1 MQVLLKDTKSLYK
14 CIVIIIFALLLSQ
27 YSFSQVDSSYV
38 GFYEHPLSVRTYFQ
52 DKFTALSHQREN
64 EREETSYRP
73 NAPYGIGL
81 GIAYKNISLSGAYGF
96 DFMRDK
102 NRGKTKSMDFQYHYY
117 GQKFIYDIFFQH
129 YKGLFTEPQ
138 DEKYDLYPDIKLV
151 QYGVFSQYV
160 FNDKKFSYSAA
171 FNQSQK
177 QLKSAGSFLLGGAA
191 YYNTASSDS
200 SIVFNGGHRLK
211 NWQFGVNG
219 GYAYTW
225 AASKRFFISLSMT
238 VGVNMG
244 IENIDDRKSKVKVY
258 PSLFPRFSMGY
269 NHDTWSVGFSGVNN
283 RVYILYTNPSKMA
296 FDTGALQFN
305 VIKRFGRAPKFL
317 EQQKLIDKYNEYRF
331 W

>member
-1 MQVLLKDTKSLYK
+1 MPVLLKYRNYK
-14 CIVIIIFALLLSQ
+14 YIAITILALLFSQ
-27 YSFSQVDSSYV
+27 YTFSQVDSTYI
-38 GFYEHPLSVRTYFQ
+38 GFYEDPLSVRTYFL

-64 EREETSYRP
+64 EKDETTYRP
-73 NAPYGIGL
+73 NAPHGIGL
-81 GIAYKNISLSGAYGF
+81 GFTYKNVSLSGAYGF

-102 NRGKTKSMDFQYHYY
+102 KKGKTKSMDFQYHYY
-117 GQKFIYDIFFQH
+117 GQKFIYDIFFQQ
-129 YKGLFTEPQ
+129 YKGLFTEPE

-191 YYNTASSDS
+191 YYNTARSDS
-200 SIVFNGGHRLK
+200 SIVFDGGHRLK
-211 NWQFGVNG
+211 NLQFGVNG

-225 AASKRFFISLSMT
+225 VASKRFFVSMSMS

-244 IENIDDRKSKVKVY
+244 IETVDDRKGKVKVY

-269 NHDTWSVGFSGVNN
+269 NHDSWSIGFSGVNN

-296 FDTGALQFN
+296 FDTGALQLN

-317 EQQKLIDKYNEYRF
+317 EQQKIIDKYNEYRF